1 MTFSISHFPGSSV
14 LSAPWATKLCV
25 IILFSVVATA
35 TVRDFEP
42 AKGPIYALPFRTFPG
57 ASRSFLG
64 SISLPIQGPFRVNKF
79 EINPCRGRVI
89 ENPPSNVGRP
99 RLTKWNRSW
108 ISLQFKIRF
117 LALKFILSPS
127 LPLFNWR
134 NFEAFVAAPLN
145 GQEMKKL
152 CSDTNQVREKEEHVT
167 IESLT
172 TYYRKSNSV
181 EEEELLVTQLSAGE
195 IPQSCAN
202 K

>member
-1 MTFSISHFPGSSV
+1 MV
-14 LSAPWATKLCV
+14 
-25 IILFSVVATA
+25 
-35 TVRDFEP
+35 
-42 AKGPIYALPFRTFPG
+42 
-57 ASRSFLG
+57 
-64 SISLPIQGPFRVNKF
+64 
-79 EINPCRGRVI
+79 
-89 ENPPSNVGRP
+89 
-99 RLTKWNRSW
+99 
-108 ISLQFKIRF
+108 
-117 LALKFILSPS
+117 
-127 LPLFNWR
+127 
-134 NFEAFVAAPLN
+134 APLN